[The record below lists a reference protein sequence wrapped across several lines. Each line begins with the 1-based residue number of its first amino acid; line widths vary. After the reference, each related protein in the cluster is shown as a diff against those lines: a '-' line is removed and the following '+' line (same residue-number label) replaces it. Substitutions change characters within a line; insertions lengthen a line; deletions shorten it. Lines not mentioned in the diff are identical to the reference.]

1 MFGFGKSGIM
11 NNELRI
17 QSTPVIADTLG
28 TARVRNRGVRELIHD
43 SETAK
48 RALREKDKG
57 IFIDGQKKRK
67 STKKD
72 KDSRIPSNCSVSAI
86 TRERKQQTVTLG
98 PNKVSVSPSVTFAGD
113 FAAVRNSEVF
123 ARRELTV
130 INNQQ
135 ELIIN
140 N

>member
-28 TARVRNRGVRELIHD
+28 TARVRNRGVREVIHD

-72 KDSRIPSNCSVSAI
+72 KDSRIPRNCSVSAK
-86 TRERKQQTVTLG
+86 TRELKKQMIRIELQLLLLKRRLFADVRCNLSNWDLPSTTLLRD
-98 PNKVSVSPSVTFAGD
+98 S
-113 FAAVRNSEVF
+113 
-123 ARRELTV
+123 
-130 INNQQ
+130 
-135 ELIIN
+135 
-140 N
+140 